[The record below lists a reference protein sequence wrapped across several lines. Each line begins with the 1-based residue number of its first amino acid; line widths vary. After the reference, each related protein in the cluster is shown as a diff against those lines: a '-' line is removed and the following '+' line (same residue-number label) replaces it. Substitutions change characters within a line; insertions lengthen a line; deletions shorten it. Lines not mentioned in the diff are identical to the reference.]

1 MKSCLGSLLLLLSMA
16 ALLATGGLV
25 WYLSGTAR
33 FSKKEAQPAAEVP
46 APAPKAPAT
55 TR

>member
-25 WYLSGTAR
+25 WYLSSTAR